1 MLSIETLQIR
11 HGYSVVVVFISLSTD
26 LSTDSG
32 LALGCREISSNLGL
46 VHGSCLLSRI
56 VNAIVGTIS
65 KENLLEAK
73 QTCAFVRIC

>member
-11 HGYSVVVVFISLSTD
+11 HGYSVVVVFIS